1 MKKELKTKSRL
12 SLHNR
17 SNWFENMVVTV
28 HRIPNTLGYE
38 AALPA
43 KIAMLSITA
52 ATGTTTTAVIG
63 GTTVT
68 GTVVASTKAGA
79 VATKTLSEVLANI
92 SADGCVSFAAN
103 KAAAV
108 AATKAVGSSSSVKAA
123 AVAATKAVGSSSVK
137 AAAVASTKAIIDD
150 TIASVTAADVNRAAN
165 HLEVIGPSLTQDLK
179 EITGY
184 VLSMTR
190 DQYTAACTSHGYTGG
205 CFKARL
211 KKFNS
216 KMSEADLLD
225 NAKLPTFTNPEYSHF
240 TADTMQAVYD
250 SRLWF
255 FVAMRFL
262 HVDAVLLDT
271 PHTSL
276 KNLWIGGAGHTCLI
290 FLLKATVS
298 LTQATAYS
306 LLLFLR
312 FLLSA
317 CFYALLQTKFYSAC
331 SLLFLVFLFLIL
343 F

>member
-1 MKKELKTKSRL
+1 
-12 SLHNR
+12 
-17 SNWFENMVVTV
+17 MVVTV
-28 HRIPNTLGYE
+28 QRIPNTLGYE

-108 AATKAVGSSSSVKAA
+108 AATKAIGSSSVKAA
-123 AVAATKAVGSSSVK
+123 AVTATKAIGSSSVK
-137 AAAVASTKAIIDD
+137 AAAVASTQAIIDD
-150 TIASVTAADVNRAAN
+150 TIASATVADVHGAAN
-165 HLEVIGPSLTQDLK
+165 HLAVIGPALTHDLK
-179 EITGY
+179 QITGY

-190 DQYTAACTSHGYTGG
+190 DQYIAACTSHGYTAG
-205 CFKARL
+205 CLKARL
-211 KKFNS
+211 KKFDS

-250 SRLWF
+250 NRLWF
-255 FVAMRFL
+255 FCT
-262 HVDAVLLDT
+262 DA
-271 PHTSL
+271 
-276 KNLWIGGAGHTCLI
+276 
-290 FLLKATVS
+290 
-298 LTQATAYS
+298 
-306 LLLFLR
+306 LFAR
-312 FLLSA
+312 
-317 CFYALLQTKFYSAC
+317 
-331 SLLFLVFLFLIL
+331 
-343 F
+343 